1 MSSSPQWAGEG
12 AVEGGQGG
20 GGWAISDP
28 TALSRSMII
37 QTCSLRRPLVGRG
50 RDAQPSRSTFQ
61 RRDVVISLGRL
72 LDANSRADRQTGTD
86 KMLSDP
92 GKEQLLSWGRFQEA
106 MSFQSKPEG

>member
-72 LDANSRADRQTGTD
+72 LDAVQTDRQAPTRCFQI
-86 KMLSDP
+86 L
-92 GKEQLLSWGRFQEA
+92 GRNNC
-106 MSFQSKPEG
+106 